1 MSGAYSS
8 LMIQFV
14 RFCTRLVRSNVSV
27 RIFLIITLLV
37 LVPST
42 ILFVGSVAFF
52 EKAVRESLNTELSTA
67 LDGAERDVTSF
78 LANLVAVS
86 GVITNDPMIRRAI
99 SDPMEDVAR
108 TRMIDRAIAGL
119 LTPLPGNDAIQY
131 TLITDEGI
139 FSSWSRNFN
148 DYSFLTELPI
158 AHKARSGS
166 GHVVWEGFAPS
177 FVLEER
183 HFLHFVSLARSFGS
197 SVVIL
202 SAGREAFRRYLMD
215 KRPGSSYTTLLVSGA
230 GEIYMEAGDRSLPQE
245 ILAKTALLAVSPPR
259 TRSPAGIRIG
269 DYLVAGRKLDG
280 LPADL
285 LTQEWSINVLYSYG
299 NVYRRFNSI
308 RSSFIPAFFLLLLLV
323 VVTVFFVSRKV
334 VNPIVS
340 LSRLMEKWSPE
351 MTADAQKMD
360 LRRADEIG
368 NLNRSFTRLQANM
381 QELIEG
387 IRREHSARDLYRY
400 RALRSQLNPHF
411 LFNSLNSIRWL
422 AIIRKADNIVTA
434 IDDLSS
440 ILSYSMAKDGDLST
454 LALELESVQHYLAI
468 QNLRY
473 GGRFILRTVVPPEL
487 LDAGVLKF
495 MLQPIVENCVVHG
508 YREAAGEG
516 IIDLEASTDGDM
528 LVIAV
533 SDRGTGPGLFTL
545 DSDGDDEVE
554 RVSGTGIGLRNIRD
568 MIALAAGQ
576 TETENTGGLSITGR
590 AGGGTV
596 VTIRLPLIRHGIPDG
611 RDA

>member
-1 MSGAYSS
+1 
-8 LMIQFV
+8 MIPLI
-14 RFCTRLVRSNVSV
+14 RFCVRLVRSNVSV

-52 EKAVRESLNTELSTA
+52 EKAVRESLDTELSTA

-86 GVITNDPMIRRAI
+86 GVITNDPMIQRAI
-99 SDPMEDVAR
+99 AEPMDDVGR
-108 TRMIDRAIAGL
+108 TRIIDRAISGL

-131 TLITDEGI
+131 TLLTQRGL

-148 DYSFLTELPI
+148 DYAFLYDLPVV
-158 AHKARSGS
+158 HKARSGA

-177 FVLEER
+177 FMLEER
-183 HFLHFVSLARSFGS
+183 HFLDFVSLGRAFGS
-197 SVVIL
+197 SVIIL

-230 GEIYMEAGDRSLPQE
+230 GDIYVEAGDRPLPRD
-245 ILAKTALLAVSPPR
+245 ILEKTALLAAAPGGM
-259 TRSPAGIRIG
+259 RSASGVRMG
-269 DYLVAGRKLDG
+269 DYLVAGRKLNG

-285 LTQEWSINVLYSYG
+285 LAQDWSINVFYSYG

-323 VVTVFFVSRKV
+323 LVTVFFVSRKV

-340 LSRLMEKWSPE
+340 LSRVMEKWSPE
-351 MTADAQKMD
+351 TTGPAVSMD
-360 LRRADEIG
+360 LRRPDEIG
-368 NLNRSFTRLQANM
+368 NLNRSFTRLQLNM

-454 LALELESVQHYLAI
+454 LGLELESVRHYLAI

-473 GGRFILRTVVPPEL
+473 GGRFLLRTAVPPEL
-487 LDAGVLKF
+487 LGAGVPK
-495 MLQPIVENCVVHG
+495 
-508 YREAAGEG
+508 
-516 IIDLEASTDGDM
+516 
-528 LVIAV
+528 
-533 SDRGTGPGLFTL
+533 
-545 DSDGDDEVE
+545 
-554 RVSGTGIGLRNIRD
+554 
-568 MIALAAGQ
+568 
-576 TETENTGGLSITGR
+576 R
-590 AGGGTV
+590 A
-596 VTIRLPLIRHGIPDG
+596 
-611 RDA
+611 